1 MLSLINYNFQNTLS
15 SLVNARASGDVGIG
29 PVFRHLQ
36 TAFCSP
42 AHLGGSSVYNDFSFL
57 YFYICSKNCIQGSS
71 QLLTPTPHL
80 PCMPPLPGAWSEA
93 PEDSIIGGLA
103 AGITWAPK
111 WPPKAGISAKKYC
124 LKKFCSLCWDLE
136 CIVQNNIIFQKYSYF
151 SF

>member
-42 AHLGGSSVYNDFSFL
+42 AHLGGSFVYKN
-57 YFYICSKNCIQGSS
+57 FYIFTFAPKKCIQVSS
-71 QLLTPTPHL
+71 QLLTATSHL
-80 PCMPPLPGAWSEA
+80 PCMPPLPGAWSGA
-93 PEDSIIGGLA
+93 PGDSIIGGLA